1 MNRIIP
7 TVAALGVAISLLTA
21 CSPADDSCDNAAG
34 THPVAVAQVA
44 PERPS
49 GGTSGGRGSGSRSSG
64 SKPKPSKPKPGTQH
78 STTGG
83 SHSHHHYDDYD
94 DCDND

>member
-7 TVAALGVAISLLTA
+7 TAAALGLALSLLTA
-21 CSPADDSCDNAAG
+21 CSPDTCDNAAG

-44 PERPS
+44 PEQPTA
-49 GGTSGGRGSGSRSSG
+49 GKGGGRGSGSRSSG
-64 SKPKPSKPKPGTQH
+64 SKPKPSKPKPHHG

-83 SHSHHHYDDYD
+83 HSHHDYD
-94 DCDND
+94 DCDDD

>member
-1 MNRIIP
+1 MNRTIP
-7 TVAALGVAISLLTA
+7 AAAALAVVVSLLTA
-21 CSPADDSCDNAAG
+21 CSPADACDIAAG

-49 GGTSGGRGSGSRSSG
+49 GGTSGGRSFGSRSS
-64 SKPKPSKPKPGTQH
+64 SKPTPSKPRTGTQH

-83 SHSHHHYDDYD
+83 HSHHDHD
-94 DCDND
+94 DCDTD